1 MKNEEVID
9 RILQFHPDIPDYDG
23 CDGYKSGNPS
33 DECTGVVSALVPTVD
48 VIRKTAELGC
58 NLLVTHEP
66 IYYQTPDYPEWKG
79 EFENRVYDEKK
90 ALLERYGITVWRDH
104 DHIHAH
110 QPDLIFKGVVKYL
123 GWEAYEL
130 KARREIPLYYA
141 FEIPPV
147 TVQEL
152 AELLMDKLGMNGIR
166 FVGRPGDVIRRIAIV
181 AHLYPQPGD
190 EIREDGYYRDYSSQ
204 IMRQMEE
211 EDCIDAVIP
220 GEIIEWTLLSYIHDA
235 VSLGKAKACFNI
247 GHYNM
252 EELGMRYAADW
263 IKELLCEEVPV
274 HYVQTEQYF
283 TYMQQREMDKI

>member
-104 DHIHAH
+104 DLSLIHI
-110 QPDLIFKGVVKYL
+110 
-123 GWEAYEL
+123 
-130 KARREIPLYYA
+130 
-141 FEIPPV
+141 
-147 TVQEL
+147 
-152 AELLMDKLGMNGIR
+152 
-166 FVGRPGDVIRRIAIV
+166 
-181 AHLYPQPGD
+181 
-190 EIREDGYYRDYSSQ
+190 
-204 IMRQMEE
+204 
-211 EDCIDAVIP
+211 
-220 GEIIEWTLLSYIHDA
+220 
-235 VSLGKAKACFNI
+235 
-247 GHYNM
+247 
-252 EELGMRYAADW
+252 
-263 IKELLCEEVPV
+263 
-274 HYVQTEQYF
+274 
-283 TYMQQREMDKI
+283 